1 MKYKIDV
8 VRIRENSI
16 ELNGWVIGKTPQSR
30 AEFQVQDGNRQ
41 LRRIYSAD
49 FNLISCHVLTSA
61 YEFSVAH
68 DT

>member
-30 AEFQVQDGNRQ
+30 AEFQVQIGR
-41 LRRIYSAD
+41 A
-49 FNLISCHVLTSA
+49 HV
-61 YEFSVAH
+61 
-68 DT
+68 